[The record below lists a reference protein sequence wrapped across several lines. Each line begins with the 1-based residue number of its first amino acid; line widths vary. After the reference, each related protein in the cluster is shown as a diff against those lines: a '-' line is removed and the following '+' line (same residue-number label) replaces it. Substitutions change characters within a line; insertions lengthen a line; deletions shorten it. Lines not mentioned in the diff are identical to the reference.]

1 MLKLI
6 YLDSSRSRRER
17 LAKHFAHRFEV
28 RTASTLAEAERL
40 FAQEA
45 PNALVS
51 YFQMPDGDA
60 FQLATKLRLQSDATV
75 FLVHGS
81 PELRSKRRVSSDV
94 VDVYSAELLSPSLM
108 EGLVWNAIVQRHSP
122 SGRNRRGRPAM
133 WSQLLKVEPLLK
145 QVQPLVNACKGNGD
159 PLCLAGQLQT
169 LLHTRH
175 TTSAKRLPFVAVV
188 EDEQEKREA
197 MQAHFSGRLRLYFV
211 VHPRDLVSLQNR
223 QAVSAIVFQVPGATA
238 SLIHTLRSMSDL
250 HVPMVAHGLPR
261 RIPVDRQVDHPLAL
275 PALEALL
282 WEELTRADPRVLL
295 AHRSNGA
302 MIHTQSASL
311 SEAEVVRR
319 STWGDL
325 LTAEVSFTN
334 LKRLFMKEIRIQGA
348 VVEGPEPGGAEATE
362 RPLSELTWSELLS
375 SNVSRDSLRE
385 MFSREIHLFPQR

>member
-1 MLKLI
+1 MHPLQNGALETGLLSSTLSIPFQARRAARPAQGHAALCSWVEGSMLKLI

-145 QVQPLVNACKGNGD
+145 QVQPL
-159 PLCLAGQLQT
+159 
-169 LLHTRH
+169 
-175 TTSAKRLPFVAVV
+175 
-188 EDEQEKREA
+188 
-197 MQAHFSGRLRLYFV
+197 
-211 VHPRDLVSLQNR
+211 
-223 QAVSAIVFQVPGATA
+223 
-238 SLIHTLRSMSDL
+238 
-250 HVPMVAHGLPR
+250 
-261 RIPVDRQVDHPLAL
+261 
-275 PALEALL
+275 
-282 WEELTRADPRVLL
+282 
-295 AHRSNGA
+295 
-302 MIHTQSASL
+302 
-311 SEAEVVRR
+311 
-319 STWGDL
+319 
-325 LTAEVSFTN
+325 
-334 LKRLFMKEIRIQGA
+334 
-348 VVEGPEPGGAEATE
+348 
-362 RPLSELTWSELLS
+362 
-375 SNVSRDSLRE
+375 
-385 MFSREIHLFPQR
+385 